1 MLTDAYLEQS
11 LARIIDWNMKACKA
25 RYGHPYPRLGLE
37 TWQSQLGIWYSERE
51 EHSTAESLVLMLDG
65 AIDELVTVGWL
76 AVLEMLDRQEPE
88 DPSVEVDVWTVQV
101 LTEFKSKPITYW
113 FQCSGVVGRAMSRV
127 IEQLY
132 YLERFGIDVVHAID
146 DVLLDNESKF
156 TTQDDAD
163 LTIRY
168 AERLQ
173 GVPEYSLVA
182 RRACDISNLWAVVR
196 KADLKIQKPRSY
208 YDRAALGKG
217 LNLTAHIPPAILNHP
232 IQPDS
237 RSVEDDKLSEVS

>member
-1 MLTDAYLEQS
+1 MLTDKYLEQS
-11 LARIIDWNMKACKA
+11 LARIIDWNLKACKA

-37 TWQSQLGIWYSERE
+37 TWQSQESIWLSERR
-51 EHSTAESLVLMLDG
+51 EHETAGSVLLMLDG

-76 AVLEMLDRQEPE
+76 AALDIIERHEPE
-88 DPSVEVDVWTVQV
+88 DPSVELDEWIV
-101 LTEFKSKPITYW
+101 KSLHELKGYSLSSWYAYSSTYK
-113 FQCSGVVGRAMSRV
+113 QLIRVV
-127 IEQLY
+127 EQLY
-132 YLERFGIDVVHAID
+132 YLERFGIDVANAID

-182 RRACDISNLWAVVR
+182 RKACDLSNLWAVVR
-196 KADLKIQKPRSY
+196 KADLKIMKPRSY

-217 LNLTAHIPPAILNHP
+217 LNLTVHIPPAILNHP

-237 RSVEDDKLSEVS
+237 RSVEDDELSEAS